1 MCSRWKSNQIT
12 IAANASDHN
21 SIAFHIDSSTKQPS
35 TCKLYASLHSSR
47 WKKRERN
54 PQIHAIKKGRKRVPK
69 STPHPSTKG
78 KKERTGGR
86 KSQIH
91 ATSIKESKIRRL
103 LPSSHN
109 GKIQQRGRAPSW
121 GQSDLVKQ
129 QRRRDSKWLL
139 TTMGA
144 ALWQAAAGASRD
156 GNGCRLRRLCV
167 ESDTTVAVAASCSLI
182 TRGLQF

>member
-54 PQIHAIKKGRKRVPK
+54 PQIHAASINER
-69 STPHPSTKG
+69 